1 MKRRAFMNWVGVGL
15 MATSLP
21 VAIAACSPAEDTT
34 AADPCAAAPC
44 AADPCA
50 AEVAAAT
57 EVDSSVR
64 DDGFAALGT
73 VGDLDSAGFLADK
86 DFVAGSVIVIRDPGN
101 ADGVVALDSLCPHQG
116 CHVDWTDTEFACPC
130 HGSKFSADGTVTD
143 GPATADLGSY
153 EAKVDGDL
161 VLVKAA

>member
-1 MKRRAFMNWVGVGL
+1 MKRRAFMNWVGVSL

-34 AADPCAAAPC
+34 TADSGAADPCAADAP
-44 AADPCA
+44 
-50 AEVAAAT
+50 AAT
-57 EVDSSVR
+57 EVDSSIR

-73 VGDLDSAGFLADK
+73 VTELDSTGFLASK
-86 DFVAGSVIVIRDPGN
+86 SFIAGAVIVIRDPNN
-101 ADGVVALDSLCPHQG
+101 ADGIVALDSLCPHQG

-130 HGSKFSADGTVTD
+130 HGSKFSADGAVTD
-143 GPATADLGSY
+143 GPATEALGSY
-153 EAKVDGDL
+153 EAKVEGDL